1 MTERHTSAFTVPAS
15 HPALPGHFPGTPV
28 VPGVVV
34 LDHVLVATESLR
46 QHAVRVSGLRHVK
59 FHAPLLPQERADVA
73 LEADGD
79 ALRFQVTRDG
89 QLIAQGSFVLG
100 S

>member
-1 MTERHTSAFTVPAS
+1 MTERYTSVFTVPAT
-15 HPALPGHFPGTPV
+15 HPALPGHFPGSPV

-34 LDHVLVATESLR
+34 LDNVLKATESWR
-46 QHAVRVSGLRHVK
+46 QRPVRVSGLRQVK
-59 FHAPLLPQERADVA
+59 FHAPLLPMERAEVA
-73 LEADGD
+73 LETAGD

>member
-1 MTERHTSAFTVPAS
+1 MTERHTSTFAVAAS
-15 HPALPGHFPGTPV
+15 HPSLPGHFPGTPV

-34 LDHVLVATESLR
+34 LDHVLVATESWR
-46 QHAVRVSGLRHVK
+46 QRAVRVSGLRQVK

-89 QLIAQGSFVLG
+89 QLIAQGSFVLD